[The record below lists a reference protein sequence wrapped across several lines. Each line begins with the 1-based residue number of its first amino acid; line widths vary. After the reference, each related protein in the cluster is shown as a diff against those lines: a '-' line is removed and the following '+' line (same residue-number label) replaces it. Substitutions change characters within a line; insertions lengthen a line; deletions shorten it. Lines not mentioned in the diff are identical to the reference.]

1 MISFFNYFFLWIISG
16 HLSVGDMCSSCFCNE
31 NIAECYLKDCNSA
44 IVQSPFVEIIRIH
57 GHLCDNHIQQL
68 SGIFFHNTIIEL
80 LDMTCAG
87 LNFNCRD
94 NAKSRSAVLFTT
106 ASVPF
111 IPVKPDRNDDYA
123 DYYDDPDEDDFPDE
137 DDDPD
142 DSVTVFPS
150 EAISAETTEEITES
164 ETSQIP
170 AKVTSKILEAVT
182 FSRLYPILPD
192 YRDEDWWK
200 ESATSSDIAAEKV
213 VSDVTTAASPLLVNG
228 SDFKNEEGFT
238 Q

>member
-1 MISFFNYFFLWIISG
+1 M
-16 HLSVGDMCSSCFCNE
+16 
-31 NIAECYLKDCNSA
+31 
-44 IVQSPFVEIIRIH
+44 QSPFVEIIRIH
-57 GHLCDNHIQQL
+57 GHLCNNHIQQL

-94 NAKSRSAVLFTT
+94 NAKSRSAVLYTT

-123 DYYDDPDEDDFPDE
+123 DYYDDPDEDDDNNHPDE
-137 DDDPD
+137 DDDYPD
-142 DSVTVFPS
+142 QDDDPDGSVTVFPTEETS
-150 EAISAETTEEITES
+150 VETTEEITES

-213 VSDVTTAASPLLVNG
+213 KDVSDVTTSATPLLVNG
-228 SDFKNEEGFT
+228 SDFKNEDGFT